1 MKKIL
6 LLTALIVVPVLSGA
20 QVPSV
25 QDFKVFVPTQ
35 SLPGGNREIAVLYA
49 KVADAFAARDYELC
63 LGLLDQIVAID
74 PNNLTALA
82 NAAAIHSLRGIT
94 KYNTAIF
101 DTNTATRKL
110 SLESARDE
118 IRRGENDAE
127 KAYDL
132 MGVLARR
139 PEYSLIVD
147 ASRKFVL
154 KSR

>member
-6 LLTALIVVPVLSGA
+6 LLAALIVGPVFSGA

-35 SLPGGNREIAVLYA
+35 SLPGANREIVALYA
-49 KVADAFAARDYELC
+49 KVADAFAVRDYDLC
-63 LGLLDQIVAID
+63 LGLLDQIVAIE

-82 NAAAIHSLRGIT
+82 NAAAVHSMRGIS

-101 DTNTATRKL
+101 DTNTATRKI
-110 SLESARDE
+110 SLEAARDE
-118 IRRGENDAE
+118 IRQGESDAE

-132 MGVLARR
+132 MGVLSRH
-139 PEYSLIVD
+139 PEYS
-147 ASRKFVL
+147 
-154 KSR
+154 